1 VDNRAL
7 VAESTRR
14 WQHVLHLID
23 AFGDALEQSQDP
35 ILNCIEEVFKIEAV
49 PQLLEAIATVIN
61 EDTCKMVGKG
71 LAANRNQQVFAVKQ
85 GVDPFLDVARQTYMD
100 VIEKI
105 YQTESSLIESAS
117 VSSLKLAQCAFSHG
131 ISFLAHGLS
140 SDENFFC
147 LIQSYHHHLHKTQ
160 REESYWFCPK
170 PRGFDGA
177 LWLNMIVMR

>member
-117 VSSLKLAQCAFSHG
+117 VSSLKLAQVI
-131 ISFLAHGLS
+131 ISTEF
-140 SDENFFC
+140 
-147 LIQSYHHHLHKTQ
+147 
-160 REESYWFCPK
+160 
-170 PRGFDGA
+170 
-177 LWLNMIVMR
+177 